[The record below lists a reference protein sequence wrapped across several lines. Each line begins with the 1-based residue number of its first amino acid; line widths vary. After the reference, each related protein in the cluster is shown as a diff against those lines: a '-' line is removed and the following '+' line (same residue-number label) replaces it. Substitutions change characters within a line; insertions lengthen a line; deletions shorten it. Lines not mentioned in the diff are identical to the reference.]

1 MANIKI
7 NGADIYYEIHGESP
21 ETMVFCHGLLWSG
34 KMFKAQVD
42 YFKARYKCVTFDHRG
57 QGRSEVTEEGYD
69 MDALYQ
75 DTITLIQELNLGPC
89 HLAGLSMG
97 GFVAMRVAARNPE
110 LVKSLTLMETSA
122 EPELFKFKY
131 NLLKTIAGLF
141 GVGSVANKVMPIMFG
156 QTFLNDPNKKE
167 DIQFWK
173 HELVSNKKTIT
184 RAIKGVIDRNGI
196 TEELGNIQAPTLII
210 VGDEDVATPPEKAR
224 NIKLKIPQ
232 ANLALIK
239 KAGHSSTIE
248 EPMQVIDAMEIF
260 LNGVH

>member
-1 MANIKI
+1 MSIIKI

-42 YFKARYKCVTFDHRG
+42 YFKARYRCVTFDHRG
-57 QGRSEVTEEGYD
+57 QGRSEATPEGYD
-69 MDALYQ
+69 MESLYKDA
-75 DTITLIQELNLGPC
+75 IALIQELNLGPC

-97 GFVAMRVAARNPE
+97 GFIAMRIAARNPE
-110 LVKSLTLMETSA
+110 LVKSLTLMETSS
-122 EPELFKFKY
+122 EPEVFKFKY
-131 NLLKTIAGLF
+131 NILKIMTKWFGAG
-141 GVGSVANKVMPIMFG
+141 VVANKVMPIMFG
-156 QTFLNDPNKKE
+156 QTFLNDPSKKE
-167 DIQFWK
+167 EMLYWRQ
-173 HELVSNKKTIT
+173 ELVGNKKTIA
-184 RAIKGVIDRNGI
+184 RAIAGVIDRDGI
-196 TEELGNIQAPTLII
+196 TDELGNIHAPTLII

-232 ANLALIK
+232 ASLALIK

-248 EPMQVIDAMEIF
+248 EPKQVIDAMEIF